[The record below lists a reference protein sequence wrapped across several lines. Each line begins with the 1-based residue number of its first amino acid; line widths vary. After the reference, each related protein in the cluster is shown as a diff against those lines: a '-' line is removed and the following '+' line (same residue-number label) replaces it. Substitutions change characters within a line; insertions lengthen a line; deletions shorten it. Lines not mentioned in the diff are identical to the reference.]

1 VAAFLT
7 PEWFSAL
14 GAEAQR
20 SGPLPG
26 LAPGER
32 FVLGQEVHGVPEGDG
47 AADGPVAYQLV
58 VEADGIQVA
67 APPREPAH
75 VTFVCDYPTAVD
87 LACGTTNAQEALMA
101 GRLRLRG
108 DVERFAAA
116 REALLAIGDVFAR
129 VRAAT
134 EYVRPHG

>member
-14 GAEAQR
+14 GAAAAEA
-20 SGPLPG
+20 GPLPG
-26 LAPGER
+26 LAPDER
-32 FVLGQEVHGVPEGDG
+32 FVLGQEVRDVPG
-47 AADGPVAYQLV
+47 AEAAVEYQV
-58 VEADGIQVA
+58 VVDASGLRVVT
-67 APPREPAH
+67 APAEPAH
-75 VTFVCDYPTAVD
+75 VTFVCDYGTAAD
-87 LACGTTNAQEALMA
+87 LAAGTTNAQEALMA

-108 DVERFAAA
+108 DMERFAAA
-116 REALLAIGDVFAR
+116 REPLLALGDVFAR

>member
-7 PEWFSAL
+7 PEWFTDL
-14 GAEAQR
+14 GAAATAA
-20 SGPLPG
+20 GPVPA

-32 FVLGQEVHGVPEGDG
+32 FVLGQEVHDVPG
-47 AADGPVAYQLV
+47 ADGPVAYQV
-58 VEADGIQVA
+58 VIEAAGLRVVV
-67 APPREPAH
+67 PPAGPAD
-75 VTFVCDYPTAVD
+75 VTFVCDYGTAVD
-87 LACGTTNAQEALMA
+87 LAAGTTNAQEALMA

-116 REALLAIGDVFAR
+116 RDPLVALGDVFAR

-134 EYVRPHG
+134 EYVPSHG